1 MHRLALR
8 PILAILGLY
17 HLLLG
22 VAMVAAP
29 RTFFDD
35 VATYGAFNDHY
46 IRDVAS
52 FYLALGVVLLVAV
65 AKVSWQTPLLAFATL
80 QYALHLLNHLWDV
93 SDTDPGWL
101 GPANAAALALIGALL
116 FWLLRGGREQVVAAS
131 GDEAVSPPR

>member
-8 PILAILGLY
+8 PLLALLGLY

-46 IRDVAS
+46 IRDVAT

-65 AKVSWQTPLLAFATL
+65 GKTSWQTPLLVFAAL
-80 QYALHLLNHLWDV
+80 QYGFHVVNHLWDIA
-93 SDTDPGWL
+93 DTDPGWL
-101 GPANAAALALIGALL
+101 GPANAAALALIGVVLV
-116 FWLLRGGREQVVAAS
+116 WLLRGGEKGATGS
-131 GDEAVSPPR
+131 GDGEAVTRPR